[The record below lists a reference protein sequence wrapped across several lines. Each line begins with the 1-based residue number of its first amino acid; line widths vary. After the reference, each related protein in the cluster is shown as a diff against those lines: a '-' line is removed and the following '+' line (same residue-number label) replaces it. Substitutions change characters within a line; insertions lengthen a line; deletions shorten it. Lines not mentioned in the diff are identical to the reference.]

1 MSFKLIA
8 IRPLNDC
15 NPKFLKNL
23 EENRVYKFY
32 DDYTFKFKNNN
43 RNDEIKS
50 IKYKPTIPEN
60 LYNQGNL
67 NINISAI
74 VGKNGS
80 GKSTLMELLYLGF
93 FYLSTLIDLLE
104 IDNIKN
110 TSKNLQFEDNETV
123 IKNILSFFK
132 SDFYSREYNLRNKN
146 LSDLNNID
154 TKDVLRIIKHFSDE
168 LRKHKLN
175 PNENFVSIGRLR
187 LEIIYTFD
195 DITFYNFKLDND
207 EQFKDQKG
215 KLYSLKIIGED
226 ENLSLKE
233 NEEKSKYLFYNLGV
247 NYSHYALNSKDIG
260 NWINSL
266 FHKNDSYQAPIVLNP
281 MRTEGIIDINNENY
295 LVRSR
300 MLSNILIQSSLR
312 ELAPKKIIQKILL
325 EVDNEKFEIRDFDND
340 FMIIL
345 QSILKKYEYD
355 SSFYDSKDSLNVK
368 KYIYRKFSNILTGY
382 KKYIDKY
389 NNTKIEL
396 LDQEKIEDFIETV
409 LEDDSHVTLKL
420 KQAIY
425 HLYSGHYFLEDKN
438 YIIEDLNEYTS
449 YLKDNN
455 PFNFRLIEQILPS
468 FYSVDYLFEDKSSF
482 NNMSS
487 GEKQKIHSLN
497 SLVYHLRNIDSV
509 NNKKKNKKTII
520 EKKDEIIKYE
530 NVNLIFD
537 EIELYYHPE
546 LQRTFIN
553 DLLQYID
560 NAELSD
566 IKSINCIFITHSP
579 FILSDIPTQNIM
591 FLETE
596 EKNGIDEN
604 GIEEIKK
611 KSIQKKNLNKTFA
624 ANIHDLLA
632 DSFFMQNGYLGE
644 FAKLTI
650 KEVISY
656 LSKRIKE
663 TNKWNKENVKIFI
676 NQIGEPLL
684 KDSLNELYYTKFP
697 EEIEKEIKRLEKIKN
712 KL

>member
-8 IRPLNDC
+8 IRPLTDC
-15 NPKFLKNL
+15 DPKFLKNL
-23 EENRVYKFY
+23 EENKVYKFY
-32 DDYTFKFKNNN
+32 DNYIFKFKHTNINN
-43 RNDEIKS
+43 EIKS
-50 IKYKPTIPEN
+50 VKYKPTIPEN
-60 LYNQGNL
+60 LYNQGKL

-110 TSKNLQFEDNETV
+110 TSKNLQFEDNGTV
-123 IKNILSFFK
+123 IKNLLSFFQ
-132 SDFYSREYNLRNKN
+132 SDFYSTEYNLRNKN

-168 LRKHKLN
+168 LRRYKLN

-195 DITFYNFKLDND
+195 DIAFYNLKLDND
-207 EQFKDQKG
+207 EQFKDQKD

-226 ENLSLKE
+226 ENLSLKG

-281 MRTEGIIDINNENY
+281 MRTDGIININNENY

-300 MLSNILIQSSLR
+300 MLSNILIQNSLR
-312 ELAPKKIIQKILL
+312 ELAPKKIVKKILL
-325 EVDNEKFEIRDFDND
+325 KIDKEKFEIRDFDEN
-340 FMIIL
+340 FMNIL
-345 QSILKKYEYD
+345 QSILKK
-355 SSFYDSKDSLNVK
+355 SVSNSNFYNSQDSLNIK
-368 KYIYRKFSNILTGY
+368 KYIYRKFSSILTNY
-382 KKYIDKY
+382 KKYINKY
-389 NNTKIEL
+389 NSSIESL
-396 LDQEKIEDFIETV
+396 NKEKIEDFIITV

-425 HLYSGHYFLEDKN
+425 HLHIGYYFLEDKN

-449 YLKDNN
+449 YLKENN

-468 FYSVDYLFEDKSSF
+468 FYSVDYLFEDESSF

-487 GEKQKIHSLN
+487 GEKQKIHSLS

-509 NNKKKNKKTII
+509 NNKKKNKKALID
-520 EKKDEIIKYE
+520 KKDEIIKYK

-560 NAELSD
+560 NAKLSD
-566 IKSINCIFITHSP
+566 IKSVNCIFITHSP

-596 EKNGIDEN
+596 EKKVANEN

-611 KSIQKKNLNKTFA
+611 ISVQKKNLNKTFA

-644 FAKLTI
+644 FAKLKI

-656 LSKRIKE
+656 LSKRRKE
-663 TNKWNKENVKIFI
+663 TDKWNKENVKIFI
-676 NQIGEPLL
+676 DQIGEPLL
-684 KDSLNELYYTKFP
+684 KDSLNELYYIKFP
-697 EEIEKEIKRLEKIKN
+697 EEIEKEIKRLKKIKN